1 MAAAEQSAQ
10 ASQTTQAESSR
21 EAGTSEEEITLHV
34 YGPGLFAEQGEKGSL
49 DMITGEETTGTL
61 SLQSEH
67 LGAGKDYI
75 TLLLV
80 GSKVA

>member
-1 MAAAEQSAQ
+1 MPKRLSN
-10 ASQTTQAESSR
+10 
-21 EAGTSEEEITLHV
+21 EISIHSFIRQLFYPQV
-34 YGPGLFAEQGEKGSL
+34 PGATVNKLRTKCDME
-49 DMITGEETTGTL
+49 MITGEETTGTL

>member
-1 MAAAEQSAQ
+1 MNKLRTKCDME
-10 ASQTTQAESSR
+10 
-21 EAGTSEEEITLHV
+21 
-34 YGPGLFAEQGEKGSL
+34 
-49 DMITGEETTGTL
+49 MITGEETTGTL

-75 TLLLV
+75 TLFLV

>member
-1 MAAAEQSAQ
+1 MNKLRTKCDME
-10 ASQTTQAESSR
+10 
-21 EAGTSEEEITLHV
+21 
-34 YGPGLFAEQGEKGSL
+34 
-49 DMITGEETTGTL
+49 MITGEETTGTL

-67 LGAGKDYI
+67 LGTGKDYI

>member
-1 MAAAEQSAQ
+1 MNKLRTKCDME
-10 ASQTTQAESSR
+10 
-21 EAGTSEEEITLHV
+21 
-34 YGPGLFAEQGEKGSL
+34 
-49 DMITGEETTGTL
+49 MITGEETPGTL

-80 GSKVA
+80 GSKVT

>member
-1 MAAAEQSAQ
+1 MNKLRTKCDME
-10 ASQTTQAESSR
+10 
-21 EAGTSEEEITLHV
+21 
-34 YGPGLFAEQGEKGSL
+34 
-49 DMITGEETTGTL
+49 MITGEVTTGTL